1 MFIVMSTF
9 DVGVV
14 NGLIVL
20 FFVRFFTIFVV
31 IAFVGISVCIVSS
44 VFLFSFFYVFSLIY
58 IVMRFLVIFMVI
70 FLMGVTLLFFYKFVV
85 YIYINIGGYRLSR
98 VFVRRFRI
106 LYQFYVCI
114 FFFVVLEFIVDDV
127 RFGIFLF
134 LFICSIES
142 LNVSCSVWWFLGIW
156 FVFIFENM
164 LVGILVVV
172 WLIMLSMWIIWFYK
186 YFLLYG

>member
-1 MFIVMSTF
+1 MFILMNEIYNLF
-9 DVGVV
+9 CF
-14 NGLIVL
+14 LI
-20 FFVRFFTIFVV
+20 I
-31 IAFVGISVCIVSS
+31 
-44 VFLFSFFYVFSLIY
+44 
-58 IVMRFLVIFMVI
+58 LVICFEFGI
-70 FLMGVTLLFFYKFVV
+70 GIYFVMF
-85 YIYINIGGYRLSR
+85 
-98 VFVRRFRI
+98 VF
-106 LYQFYVCI
+106 

>member
-1 MFIVMSTF
+1 MLYIDGVNIFWIVMFIVMSTF

-31 IAFVGISVCIVSS
+31 IAFVGISVCIIAS

-58 IVMRFLVIFMVI
+58 VVMRFLVIFMVI

-85 YIYINIGGYRLSR
+85 YIYINIGGYGLGR

-106 LYQFYVCI
+106 LY
-114 FFFVVLEFIVDDV
+114 
-127 RFGIFLF
+127 
-134 LFICSIES
+134 
-142 LNVSCSVWWFLGIW
+142 
-156 FVFIFENM
+156 
-164 LVGILVVV
+164 
-172 WLIMLSMWIIWFYK
+172 
-186 YFLLYG
+186 

>member
-1 MFIVMSTF
+1 MFILMNEIYNLF
-9 DVGVV
+9 CF
-14 NGLIVL
+14 LI
-20 FFVRFFTIFVV
+20 I
-31 IAFVGISVCIVSS
+31 
-44 VFLFSFFYVFSLIY
+44 
-58 IVMRFLVIFMVI
+58 LVICFEFGI
-70 FLMGVTLLFFYKFVV
+70 GIYFVMF
-85 YIYINIGGYRLSR
+85 
-98 VFVRRFRI
+98 VF
-106 LYQFYVCI
+106 

-186 YFLLYG
+186 YFLLYGWIFVCFSLKCVFFELVFFSIK